1 MSGIP
6 TRAATNCAR
15 PQWSDGNKNS
25 VPFSGVTRHSVLT
38 SRLPSDTMSQ
48 PNDAPL
54 FSVSN
59 HHPGGT
65 NESPSIDGDNPNAY
79 HSYFENMH
87 GEQSLF
93 VYRRDTKEAVL
104 YCGDAGWQAFPVR
117 DGIAQGLILSPDEET
132 WLLACLKAIGL
143 NTAHHRSL

>member
-1 MSGIP
+1 
-6 TRAATNCAR
+6 
-15 PQWSDGNKNS
+15 
-25 VPFSGVTRHSVLT
+25 
-38 SRLPSDTMSQ
+38 MSQ

-65 NESPSIDGDNPNAY
+65 NESPNIDGDNPNAY

-93 VYRRDTKEAVL
+93 VFRRDKKEAVL

-132 WLLACLKAIGL
+132 WLLACLKAIGATRL
-143 NTAHHRSL
+143 NTAPHRSV